1 MSKIHVAVTCLGL
14 LLAANA
20 AAEIRTYDVDF
31 KYQQEVYGALVNI
44 LNVDPGTS
52 AAAGLAYGRLQLL
65 PTGQIVV
72 DTAPETHAQIEELLA
87 AIRERQTDATPRVTF
102 RYWAVLGTSE
112 DNEPGNQPPP
122 NRSVAQAAQLGFLS
136 DVLDE
141 LMRVH
146 GNLTFR
152 VLGTASLVT
161 ESGQEGEVRSE
172 PLGAKQLVYVQGQ
185 TASAEIEVNYV
196 ERTVPVMRQEQNQ
209 PIFTTFSPYEGKI
222 ALNVSLERGEFLVLG
237 ESTVRNQQLNGTLFY
252 IVHWPAEQ

>member
-1 MSKIHVAVTCLGL
+1 MSKIHPALGCLGL

-20 AAEIRTYDVDF
+20 SAEIRTYDVDF
-31 KYQQEVYGALVNI
+31 KYQQEVYGALVHL
-44 LNVDPGTS
+44 LNVDPGIS
-52 AAAGLAYGRLQLL
+52 APAGLAYGRLQLL

-102 RYWAVLGTSE
+102 RYWAVLGTSA
-112 DNEPGNQPPP
+112 DNQPGNPPP
-122 NRSVAQAAQLGFLS
+122 PILNE
-136 DVLDE
+136 VLAE
-141 LMRVH
+141 LRRVH
-146 GNLTFR
+146 GDLAFR

-161 ESGQEGEVRSE
+161 ESGQEGEVASE
-172 PLGAKQLVYVQGQ
+172 PLGAKQRVYVQEQ
-185 TASAEIEVNYV
+185 TASAVIELNYV
-196 ERTVPVMRQEQNQ
+196 ERTVPTRIEPN
-209 PIFTTFSPYEGKI
+209 PRAFTTFSPYEGKI

>member
-1 MSKIHVAVTCLGL
+1 MSKIHAVVACLGL
-14 LLAANA
+14 LLASNA
-20 AAEIRTYDVDF
+20 SAEIRTYDVDF
-31 KYQQEVYGALVNI
+31 KYQQEVYGALVHL
-44 LNVDPGTS
+44 LNVDPSIS
-52 AAAGLAYGRLQLL
+52 APAGLAYGRLQLL

-112 DNEPGNQPPP
+112 DNQPGNQPPP
-122 NRSVAQAAQLGFLS
+122 SRATAGSHLLGEVF
-136 DVLDE
+136 DE
-141 LMRVH
+141 LRRVH
-146 GNLTFR
+146 GDLDFR

-161 ESGQEGEVRSE
+161 EHGQEGEVRSE

-196 ERTVPVMRQEQNQ
+196 ERIVPSMQQQQNQ
-209 PIFTTFSPYEGKI
+209 PIFTTFSPYEGRI

-237 ESTVRNQQLNGTLFY
+237 ESTVRNLQLNGTLFY

>member
-1 MSKIHVAVTCLGL
+1 MPKIHLAAACLGL

-72 DTAPETHAQIEELLA
+72 DTAPATHAQIEELLA

-112 DNEPGNQPPP
+112 DNQPGNQPPP
-122 NRSVAQAAQLGFLS
+122 NRAQFAQLGFLS
-136 DVLDE
+136 EVLDE

-152 VLGTASLVT
+152 VLGTATLVT
-161 ESGQEGEVRSE
+161 ESGQQGEVAGE
-172 PLGAKQLVYVQGQ
+172 PLGAKQRVYVQEQ
-185 TASAEIEVNYV
+185 TASGEIELRYV
-196 ERTVPVMRQEQNQ
+196 ERTVPPARQDQ